1 MQRHSFGLGTIEPS
15 MHALE
20 TALYVP
26 MRAYAREEL
35 MDRSG
40 TYAREAGN

>member
-1 MQRHSFGLGTIEPS
+1 MQRHSFGLGT

-26 MRAYAREEL
+26 MRAYARDEL

-40 TYAREAGN
+40 T